1 MNYIKLEDV
10 QKILDKYTFHSWIFR
25 DEILSLQSISPES
38 MIEEMIE
45 EIKIV
50 DEDWEENTDKIV
62 RSVLIKCLQELLQ
75 RFKS

>member
-1 MNYIKLEDV
+1 MCRYVSIEDV

-25 DEILSLQSISPES
+25 DEILSIQSINPES

-45 EIKIV
+45 K
-50 DEDWEENTDKIV
+50 
-62 RSVLIKCLQELLQ
+62 VLKSDDPYELELPDYRNNPTASLQELLQ